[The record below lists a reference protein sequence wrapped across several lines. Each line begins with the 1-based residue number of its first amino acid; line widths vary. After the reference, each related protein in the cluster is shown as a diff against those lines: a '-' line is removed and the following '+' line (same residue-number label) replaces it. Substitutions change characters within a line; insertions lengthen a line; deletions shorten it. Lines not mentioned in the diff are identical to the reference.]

1 MDADGSKYNV
11 TFQNNMKNG
20 LGTWTLPDGQGKIE
34 GTWTHG
40 SLEGWVK
47 MFLPDGKTCSNKYQN
62 DQKIEEWDCS

>member
-20 LGTWTLPDGQGKIE
+20 LGTWTLPDEQGKIE

-47 MFLPDGKTCSNKYQN
+47 WFRPDGKTCSNKYQK
-62 DQKIEEWDCS
+62 DQKTEVWDCS